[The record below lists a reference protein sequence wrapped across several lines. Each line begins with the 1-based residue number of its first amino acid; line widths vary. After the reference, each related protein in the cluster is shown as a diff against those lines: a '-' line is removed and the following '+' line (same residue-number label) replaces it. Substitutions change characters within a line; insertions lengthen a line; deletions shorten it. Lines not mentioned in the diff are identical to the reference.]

1 MSGLRW
7 FMSLVKRP
15 FLSLNRGAFRLGDEI
30 IFKDTSWTFSEDE
43 QWAVVGPNGSG
54 KSLFAAALCGNL
66 PVVGG
71 DLNYHFEPLAGVA
84 AEECIGCVSFE
95 RRKENIGE
103 TVVQSRWNSIEDE
116 GALNV
121 REWLSYERVMK
132 VNPYEVTTLH
142 QKARPLFEQR
152 FKRAVSLLHVERFL
166 SRPILSLSNGEMQQI
181 QLTRALCQPLRLLIL
196 DEPFAGLDEDR
207 REFLHGVL
215 DELMKN
221 MRVMVI
227 TTRVEDL
234 PHKTT
239 HLLCVDKCRVIAAG
253 LRNEILSLRH
263 VKKILASTP
272 RTKTKLLSIPVGQK
286 TSPRKG
292 SGIELANLQN
302 VTVRYGDEVIL
313 DHVDWTIREGESW
326 ALLGPNG
333 SGKTTLLS
341 LILGDNPQVYG
352 NDVTVFGKRRGRGE
366 SIWDV
371 KRKIGWFSP
380 ELLLH
385 FDDSSSCF
393 DVVASGFRDTIG
405 LFEPPTR
412 SQRHATREILE
423 RYGLLDQADVPLYGI
438 SGGMQR
444 LVLLLRA
451 LVKKPR
457 LLILDEPCQGLDREH
472 RERFVKVVDG
482 LVRSREVT
490 VIFVTHRADEIP
502 HSIKRTMRLGARQ
515 P

>member
-1 MSGLRW
+1 MSQVRRL
-7 FMSLVKRP
+7 
-15 FLSLNRGAFRLGDEI
+15 FLSLNKVSFRLGDKV
-30 IFKDTSWTFSEDE
+30 IFKDTSWSFFENE
-43 QWAVVGPNGSG
+43 QWAIVGPNSSG
-54 KSLFAAALCGNL
+54 KSLFATALCGKL
-66 PVVGG
+66 PAIGG
-71 DLNYHFEPLAGVA
+71 DLNYHFAPLTGVA
-84 AEECIGCVSFE
+84 DEECIGCVSFE

-121 REWLSYERVMK
+121 RDWLSYDRVMN
-132 VNPYEVTTLH
+132 VNPYEVTDFH
-142 QKARPLFEQR
+142 KKARPLYEQR
-152 FKRAVSLLHVERFL
+152 FKRAVSLLQVERFL
-166 SRPILSLSNGEMQQI
+166 NRPILSLSNGEMQQI
-181 QLTRALCQPLRLLIL
+181 QLTRALCRPLRLLVL
-196 DEPFAGLDEDR
+196 DEPFAGLDEER
-207 REFLHGVL
+207 REFLHDVL
-215 DELMKN
+215 DELMKTL
-221 MRVMVI
+221 RVMVI

-234 PHKTT
+234 PHRTT
-239 HLLCVDKCRVIAAG
+239 HLLCVDQCRIVAAG
-253 LRNEILSLRH
+253 LRKDILSLRH
-263 VKKILASTP
+263 VKKILASVP
-272 RTKTKLLSIPVGQK
+272 HTKTKLLSIPVGQK
-286 TSPRKG
+286 TSLRTG
-292 SGIELANLQN
+292 GGIELAHLQN

-313 DHVDWTIREGESW
+313 DHIDWTIRAGESW

-352 NDVTVFGKRRGRGE
+352 NDVTVFGRRRGRGE

-371 KRKIGWFSP
+371 KRRIGWFSP

-393 DVVASGFRDTIG
+393 DVVASGFRDSIG

-412 SQRHATREILE
+412 SQRLATREILK
-423 RYGLLDQADVPLYGI
+423 RYGLLDQADVPLFGV

-451 LVKKPR
+451 LVKKPK

-472 RERFVKVVDG
+472 RNRFVKVVDG
-482 LVRSREVT
+482 LVRSGEVT

-502 HSIKRTMRLGARQ
+502 HSIKQTLRLGARQ